1 MSGARPL
8 LGAFRRDDETGPFL
22 DRAAAGVFL
31 LRRCSDCSAVGGPQE
46 SQCPACG
53 STDTEWVPASGRA
66 RVVSWSVV
74 HQRGPD
80 GTTAPS
86 CIDVIAQFDEG
97 PWWWSQVVDADST
110 DLRFGQ
116 PLEVAFLPAEGGE
129 VLPVFRLA

>member
-1 MSGARPL
+1 
-8 LGAFRRDDETGPFL
+8 
-22 DRAAAGVFL
+22 
-31 LRRCSDCSAVGGPQE
+31 
-46 SQCPACG
+46 
-53 STDTEWVPASGRA
+53 
-66 RVVSWSVV
+66 VVSWSVV